1 VKRLRIFALCL
12 PFLALATISA
22 VLRQGE
28 VLGIAAISAGALIGC
43 VWASTFSITEAAG
56 MA

>member
-43 VWASTFSITEAAG
+43 V
-56 MA
+56 